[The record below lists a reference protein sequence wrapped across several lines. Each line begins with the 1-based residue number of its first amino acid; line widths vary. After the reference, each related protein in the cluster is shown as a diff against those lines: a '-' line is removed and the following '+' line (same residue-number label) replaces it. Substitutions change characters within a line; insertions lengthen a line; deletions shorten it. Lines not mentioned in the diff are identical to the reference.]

1 MQHYSD
7 RLFTTCVFYSG
18 QLYRTND
25 FGHEQIV
32 FRYGRRCHIGKP
44 DDASSIQEKMALA
57 MAYAHYCCSCSC
69 CFCNIDYCCYI
80 LICTMVILKVID

>member
-7 RLFTTCVFYSG
+7 RLFTACVFYSG

-57 MAYAHYCCSCSC
+57 YAHYCNSGSG
-69 CFCNIDYCCYI
+69 CFCNINCCRYI
-80 LICTMVILKVID
+80 LI